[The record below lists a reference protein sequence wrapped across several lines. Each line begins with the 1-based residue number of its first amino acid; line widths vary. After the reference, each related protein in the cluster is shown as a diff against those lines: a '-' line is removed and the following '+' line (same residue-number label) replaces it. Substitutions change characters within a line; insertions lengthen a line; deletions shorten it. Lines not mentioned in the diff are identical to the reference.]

1 VVRGTFSQARA
12 WRPALVAR
20 LARTLCV
27 ALPAAFEKQP
37 ARGWGNPLESRTLW
51 HPLAC
56 KGFLPRR
63 GSLVCPLAIAVRRP
77 SSGAFLTPRSTGGRR
92 PSASPAGSASGAF
105 PLAYAVHS
113 AGLRIT
119 CRSTGAPTAG
129 HQPPA
134 GGTRY
139 IFPGRGLV
147 ACRRR
152 PVSSTLGSTKTAF
165 QCANKECGF
174 AVNLNSH
181 DWDHAVTFFLRDCR
195 AEHARGTWHYIVEN
209 TRTHGVRASTRTVT
223 SADAGAGSGTRTPA
237 GARAR

>member
-1 VVRGTFSQARA
+1 MVLRTFSPARA
-12 WRPALVAR
+12 WRPAVVAR

-27 ALPAAFEKQP
+27 ALPAAFGKQP
-37 ARGWGNPLESRTLW
+37 VRGSQDPRKSRTPW

-63 GSLVCPLAIAVRRP
+63 GGLFCPLQVAVHRP
-77 SSGAFLTPRSTGGRR
+77 SYVAFLTPRSTGGRR
-92 PSASPAGSASGAF
+92 PSASPAGSASGPF
-105 PLAYAVHS
+105 PHANSVHS

-129 HQPPA
+129 HQAPA

-152 PVSSTLGSTKTAF
+152 PVSSTLG
-165 QCANKECGF
+165 
-174 AVNLNSH
+174 LRNS
-181 DWDHAVTFFLRDCR
+181 VL
-195 AEHARGTWHYIVEN
+195 
-209 TRTHGVRASTRTVT
+209 
-223 SADAGAGSGTRTPA
+223 SAPPR
-237 GARAR
+237 